1 MISSALLRSW
11 ERRRSSWACSRGING
26 VPMESVIQLDPYRAS
41 LDFDVMRKA
50 EVAEAIA
57 ADAEIHGAGLTW
69 MAPFVT
75 LGIAASPAVRAGHN
89 LRAEV
94 AELAD
99 AHGSGPCT
107 RKGVG
112 VRVPSSAPE
121 TDLSHWFNRQMPK

>member
-1 MISSALLRSW
+1 
-11 ERRRSSWACSRGING
+11 
-26 VPMESVIQLDPYRAS
+26 MESVIQLDPYRAS

-112 VRVPSSAPE
+112 VRVPSSAPKCV
-121 TDLSHWFNRQMPK
+121 HVAKNRGFVAELAADQAGSYRITAPELRICG